1 MQVSR
6 LSQVSTRRR
15 HQPREPGHEVIVDNS
30 PGVLSEGKAVVSV
43 RTQPSHEP
51 DHEPDRGPDHE
62 PEYE

>member
-1 MQVSR
+1 MTAAKDRMVDD
-6 LSQVSTRRR
+6 LCLVV
-15 HQPREPGHEVIVDNS
+15 REPGHEVIVDNS
-30 PGVLSEGKAVVSV
+30 PGVVSEGKAVVSV